1 MNKKISFVTMHSNNL
16 MSKLVILLLFFFC
29 SNEKL
34 SGQQTHFLYL
44 QSDNFQPFYM
54 KYNNQV
60 FSSSATGYLILG
72 KLSVPTLQI
81 EIGLP
86 QSNQPEW
93 SFQLQLESND
103 KGFLF
108 KNFGEKGWGLYEL
121 QKSTIHYALQN
132 VDRLNGPSGETTA
145 PSNGNAAFGNMLA
158 WVTKDSTVT
167 RVNTNIPVAE
177 GSGKSQ
183 TETQKIPVIVDSS
196 VLVQKQNVVDT
207 IQVTKDKHS
216 VVAKSDIHLISRT
229 ESRDGID
236 YRFEIQDNLQ
246 KDTIRVYI
254 EKTVTANDT
263 VQVSNSNLST
273 QVVDTILQS
282 QPVQEPPITIKDE
295 PVTIIENSSDEV
307 KPATIPV
314 ATSVPNTNCKSYATD
329 DVFLKL
335 RKKMAGCN
343 SEESMIH
350 EAKKVFRS
358 KCFTTAQIRN
368 LGVLFLT
375 DEWRYRFYDASML
388 FIADFSNFKTLEDTI
403 SDGQYKKRFEA
414 LLPNK

>member
-1 MNKKISFVTMHSNNL
+1 
-16 MSKLVILLLFFFC
+16 MSKLAILLLFFFC
-29 SNEKL
+29 SNENL

-60 FSSSATGYLILG
+60 FSSSPTGYLILG
-72 KLSVPTLQI
+72 KLSVPSLQI
-81 EIGLP
+81 EMGLP
-86 QSNQPEW
+86 QSNQTEW
-93 SFQLQLESND
+93 TFQLQLESND

-132 VDRLNGPSGETTA
+132 VDRLNGPSGEIA
-145 PSNGNAAFGNMLA
+145 VPSNGNGAFGNMLA

-167 RVNTNIPVAE
+167 RVNKNIPVTAV
-177 GSGKSQ
+177 SGKSQ
-183 TETQKIPVIVDSS
+183 TETQKIPE
-196 VLVQKQNVVDT
+196 VVDT
-207 IQVTKDKHS
+207 PVVVQPQQVVDTVLVTKDKQS
-216 VVAKSDIHLISRT
+216 VVVKSDIHLISRT
-229 ESRDGID
+229 ESSAGID

-246 KDTIRVYI
+246 RDTIRVYI

-263 VQVSNSNLST
+263 VQVSNSHLST

-282 QPVQEPPITIKDE
+282 QPVPESPITVKDE
-295 PVTIIENSSDEV
+295 PNTITENSPNEV
-307 KPATIPV
+307 KNPSSPV
-314 ATSVPNTNCKSYATD
+314 AASVPNTNCKSYATD

-335 RKKMAGCN
+335 RKKMAGCK
-343 SEESMIH
+343 SEESMIN

-403 SDGQYKKRFEA
+403 SDDQYKKRFEA

>member
-16 MSKLVILLLFFFC
+16 MSKLAILLLFFFC
-29 SNEKL
+29 SNENL

-60 FSSSATGYLILG
+60 FSSSPTGYLILG
-72 KLSVPTLQI
+72 KLSVPSLQI
-81 EIGLP
+81 EMGLP
-86 QSNQPEW
+86 QSNQTEW
-93 SFQLQLESND
+93 TFQLQLESND

-132 VDRLNGPSGETTA
+132 VDRLNGPSGEIA
-145 PSNGNAAFGNMLA
+145 VPSNGNGAFGNMLA

-167 RVNTNIPVAE
+167 RVNKNIPVTAV
-177 GSGKSQ
+177 SGKSQ
-183 TETQKIPVIVDSS
+183 TETQKIPA
-196 VLVQKQNVVDT
+196 VVDT
-207 IQVTKDKHS
+207 PVVVQPQQVVDTVLVTKDKQS
-216 VVAKSDIHLISRT
+216 VVVKSDIHLISRT
-229 ESRDGID
+229 ESSEGID

-246 KDTIRVYI
+246 RDTIRVYI

-282 QPVQEPPITIKDE
+282 QPVPESPITVKDE
-295 PVTIIENSSDEV
+295 PNTITENSPNEV
-307 KPATIPV
+307 KNPSSPV
-314 ATSVPNTNCKSYATD
+314 AASVPNTNCKSYATD

-335 RKKMAGCN
+335 RKKMAGCK
-343 SEESMIH
+343 SEESMIN

-403 SDGQYKKRFEA
+403 SDDQYKKRFEA

>member
-16 MSKLVILLLFFFC
+16 MSKLAILLLFFFC
-29 SNEKL
+29 SNENL

-60 FSSSATGYLILG
+60 FSSSPTGYLILG
-72 KLSVPTLQI
+72 KLSVPSLQI
-81 EIGLP
+81 EMGLP
-86 QSNQPEW
+86 QSNQTEW
-93 SFQLQLESND
+93 TFQLQLESND

-132 VDRLNGPSGETTA
+132 VDRLNGPSGEIA
-145 PSNGNAAFGNMLA
+145 VPSNGNGAFGNMLA

-167 RVNTNIPVAE
+167 RVNKNIPVTAV
-177 GSGKSQ
+177 SGKSQ
-183 TETQKIPVIVDSS
+183 TETQKIPE
-196 VLVQKQNVVDT
+196 VVDT
-207 IQVTKDKHS
+207 PVVVQPQQVVDTVLVTKDKQS
-216 VVAKSDIHLISRT
+216 VVVKSDIHLISRT
-229 ESRDGID
+229 ESSAGID
-236 YRFEIQDNLQ
+236 CRFEIQDNLQ
-246 KDTIRVYI
+246 RDTIRVYI

-263 VQVSNSNLST
+263 VQVSNSHLST

-282 QPVQEPPITIKDE
+282 QPVPESPITVKDE
-295 PVTIIENSSDEV
+295 PNTITENSPNEV
-307 KPATIPV
+307 KNPSSPV
-314 ATSVPNTNCKSYATD
+314 AASVPNTNCKSYATD

-335 RKKMAGCN
+335 RKKMAGCK
-343 SEESMIH
+343 SEESMIN

-403 SDGQYKKRFEA
+403 SDDQYKKRFEA

>member
-1 MNKKISFVTMHSNNL
+1 
-16 MSKLVILLLFFFC
+16 MSKLAILLLFFFC
-29 SNEKL
+29 SNENL

-60 FSSSATGYLILG
+60 FSSSPTGYLILG
-72 KLSVPTLQI
+72 KLSVPSLQI
-81 EIGLP
+81 EMGLP
-86 QSNQPEW
+86 QSNQTEW
-93 SFQLQLESND
+93 TFQLQLESND

-132 VDRLNGPSGETTA
+132 VDRLNGPSGEIA
-145 PSNGNAAFGNMLA
+145 VPSNGNGAFGNMLA

-167 RVNTNIPVAE
+167 RVNKNIPVTAV
-177 GSGKSQ
+177 SGKSQ
-183 TETQKIPVIVDSS
+183 TETQKIPE
-196 VLVQKQNVVDT
+196 VVDT
-207 IQVTKDKHS
+207 PVVVQPQQVVDTVLVTKDKQS
-216 VVAKSDIHLISRT
+216 VVVKSDIHLISRT
-229 ESRDGID
+229 ESSEGID

-246 KDTIRVYI
+246 RDTIRVYI

-282 QPVQEPPITIKDE
+282 QPVPESPITVKDG
-295 PVTIIENSSDEV
+295 PNTITENSPNEV
-307 KPATIPV
+307 KNPSSPV
-314 ATSVPNTNCKSYATD
+314 AASVPNTNCKSYATD

-335 RKKMAGCN
+335 RKKMAGCK
-343 SEESMIH
+343 SEESMIN

-403 SDGQYKKRFEA
+403 SDDQYKKRFEA

>member
-16 MSKLVILLLFFFC
+16 MSKLAILLLFFFC
-29 SNEKL
+29 SNENL

-60 FSSSATGYLILG
+60 FSSSPTGYLILG
-72 KLSVPTLQI
+72 KLSVPSLQI
-81 EIGLP
+81 EMGLP
-86 QSNQPEW
+86 QSNQTEW
-93 SFQLQLESND
+93 TFQLQLESND

-132 VDRLNGPSGETTA
+132 VDRLNGPSGEIA
-145 PSNGNAAFGNMLA
+145 VPSNGNGAFGNMLA

-167 RVNTNIPVAE
+167 RVNKNIPVTAV
-177 GSGKSQ
+177 SGKSQ
-183 TETQKIPVIVDSS
+183 TETQKIPE
-196 VLVQKQNVVDT
+196 VVDT
-207 IQVTKDKHS
+207 PVVVQPQQVVDTVLVTKDKQS
-216 VVAKSDIHLISRT
+216 VVVKSDIHLISRT
-229 ESRDGID
+229 ESSAGID

-246 KDTIRVYI
+246 RDTIRVYI

-263 VQVSNSNLST
+263 VQVSNSHLST

-282 QPVQEPPITIKDE
+282 QPVPESPITVKDE
-295 PVTIIENSSDEV
+295 PNTITENSPNEV
-307 KPATIPV
+307 KNPSSPV
-314 ATSVPNTNCKSYATD
+314 AASVPNTNCKSYATD

-335 RKKMAGCN
+335 RKKMAGCK
-343 SEESMIH
+343 SEESMIN

-403 SDGQYKKRFEA
+403 SDDQYKKRFEA

>member
-1 MNKKISFVTMHSNNL
+1 
-16 MSKLVILLLFFFC
+16 MSKLAILLLFFFC
-29 SNEKL
+29 SNENL

-60 FSSSATGYLILG
+60 FSSSPTGYLILG
-72 KLSVPTLQI
+72 KLSVPSLQI
-81 EIGLP
+81 EMGLP
-86 QSNQPEW
+86 QSNQTEW
-93 SFQLQLESND
+93 TFQLQLESND

-132 VDRLNGPSGETTA
+132 VDRLNGPSGEITV
-145 PSNGNAAFGNMLA
+145 PSNGNGAFGNMLA

-167 RVNTNIPVAE
+167 RVNKNIPVTAV
-177 GSGKSQ
+177 SGKSQ
-183 TETQKIPVIVDSS
+183 TETQKIPA
-196 VLVQKQNVVDT
+196 VVDT
-207 IQVTKDKHS
+207 PVVVQPQQVVDTVLVTKDKQS
-216 VVAKSDIHLISRT
+216 VVVKSDIHLISRT
-229 ESRDGID
+229 ESSEGID

-246 KDTIRVYI
+246 RDTIRVYI

-282 QPVQEPPITIKDE
+282 QPVPESPITVKDE
-295 PVTIIENSSDEV
+295 PNTITENSPNEV
-307 KPATIPV
+307 KNPSSPV
-314 ATSVPNTNCKSYATD
+314 AASVPNTNCKSYATD

-335 RKKMAGCN
+335 RKKMAGCK
-343 SEESMIH
+343 SEESMIN

-403 SDGQYKKRFEA
+403 SDDQYKKRFEA